1 VNAPLPNVE
10 PIRRE
15 TMAAE
20 VARRLVDY
28 LLSGGIAPGAR
39 IPSERQLAEAF
50 GVGRSAVREAIAALS
65 LIGLIEVRHGD
76 GTYLKR
82 PDSPLLPQVV
92 EWGLLLGEQR
102 TTDLVEARQKIE
114 VDIAGLAAQ
123 RRTDEDIADLARI
136 LSRMEWE
143 SREGAGVAG
152 FVDADV
158 EFHLRLAETA
168 RNTAL
173 RDVLSSIQALLR
185 AWIGRVIA
193 EGYRESSYRE
203 HEPIFEAVKAQD
215 VRAAEEA
222 MDAHMRS
229 AAGRL
234 RAALD
239 RTIGAHP
246 HPGLLPP
253 EPPSTGGGTPLPP
266 EPPSTGG
273 GSLPSRERVY

>member
-1 VNAPLPNVE
+1 MSSPLPNVE

-15 TMAAE
+15 PMAAE

-28 LLSGGIAPGAR
+28 LLSGGIAPGTR

-102 TTDLVEARQKIE
+102 TTDLIEARQKIE

-123 RRTDEDIADLARI
+123 RRTDDDLADLTRI
-136 LSRMEWE
+136 LGRME
-143 SREGAGVAG
+143 REARDRVDAAA

-158 EFHLRLAETA
+158 EFHLKLAETA
-168 RNTAL
+168 RNSAL
-173 RDVLSSIQALLR
+173 RDVLSGIQSLLR

-193 EGYRESSYRE
+193 EGHRELSYRE
-203 HEPIFEAVKAQD
+203 HVPILDA
-215 VRAAEEA
+215 VRARDAAAAESA
-222 MDAHMRS
+222 MDAHLRS
-229 AAGRL
+229 AAQRL
-234 RAALD
+234 QATL
-239 RTIGAHP
+239 
-246 HPGLLPP
+246 
-253 EPPSTGGGTPLPP
+253 
-266 EPPSTGG
+266 
-273 GSLPSRERVY
+273 ERVSGDGVTRSKR

>member
-1 VNAPLPNVE
+1 MSVPLPNVE

-15 TMAAE
+15 PMAAE
-20 VARRLVDY
+20 IARRLVDY
-28 LLSGGIAPGAR
+28 LLSGGIEPGGR

-50 GVGRSAVREAIAALS
+50 GVGRSAVREAIAALA

-92 EWGLLLGEQR
+92 EWGLLLGEKR
-102 TTDLVEARQKIE
+102 TADLVEARQKIE

-143 SREGAGVAG
+143 ARDDAAVGA

-158 EFHLRLAETA
+158 EFHLRLAEAA
-168 RNTAL
+168 RNSAL
-173 RDVLSSIQALLR
+173 RDVLSGIQALLR
-185 AWIGRVIA
+185 AWIGRVIG
-193 EGYRESSYRE
+193 EGHRDLSYRE
-203 HEPIFEAVKAQD
+203 HVPVLEAVKARD
-215 VRAAEEA
+215 VQGAEAA
-222 MDAHMRS
+222 MDAHMQ
-229 AAGRL
+229 AAAQRL

-239 RTIGAHP
+239 RAA
-246 HPGLLPP
+246 
-253 EPPSTGGGTPLPP
+253 
-266 EPPSTGG
+266 
-273 GSLPSRERVY
+273 GSGN

>member
-1 VNAPLPNVE
+1 MSGPLPNVA

-15 TMAAE
+15 PLAAE

-28 LLSGGIAPGAR
+28 LLSGGVELGGR
-39 IPSERQLAEAF
+39 MPSERQLAEAF
-50 GVGRSAVREAIAALS
+50 GVGRSAVREAIAALT

-102 TTDLVEARQKIE
+102 TVDLVEARQKIE

-123 RRTDEDIADLARI
+123 RRSEEDLADLSRL
-136 LSRMEWE
+136 LSRMEQE
-143 SREGAGVAG
+143 SRDGAETAA

-158 EFHLRLAETA
+158 EFHLRLAEA
-168 RNTAL
+168 GGNTAL
-173 RDVLSSIQALLR
+173 RDVLASIQALLR

-193 EGYRESSYRE
+193 EGYRELSYAE
-203 HEPIFEAVKAQD
+203 HVPIFEAVRDQD
-215 VRAAEEA
+215 ARGAEDA

-234 RAALD
+234 QATLERS
-239 RTIGAHP
+239 RP
-246 HPGLLPP
+246 PGDATADIVLVPP
-253 EPPSTGGGTPLPP
+253 AP
-266 EPPSTGG
+266 
-273 GSLPSRERVY
+273 

>member
-1 VNAPLPNVE
+1 MSGRLPNVA

-15 TMAAE
+15 PLAAE

-28 LLSGGIAPGAR
+28 LLSGGVEMGSR

-50 GVGRSAVREAIAALS
+50 GVGRSAVREAIAALT

-102 TTDLVEARQKIE
+102 TVDLVEARQKIE

-123 RRTDEDIADLARI
+123 RRSEEDLTDLSHLLAR
-136 LSRMEWE
+136 MERE
-143 SREGAGVAG
+143 SRDGAESAA

-158 EFHLRLAETA
+158 NFHLKLAEA
-168 RNTAL
+168 AGNTAL

-193 EGYRESSYRE
+193 EGYRDISYAE
-203 HEPIFEAVKAQD
+203 HVPIFEAVRAQD
-215 VRAAEEA
+215 ARAAEDA
-222 MDAHMRS
+222 MDAHMR
-229 AAGRL
+229 AAAKRL
-234 RAALD
+234 QATLD
-239 RTIGAHP
+239 RA
-246 HPGLLPP
+246 
-253 EPPSTGGGTPLPP
+253 
-266 EPPSTGG
+266 
-273 GSLPSRERVY
+273 SRESGGIAPAASARSAS